1 MDPLTAI
8 ALGLEIQRFNGRDD
22 TADVLSGSLD
32 ALQSGAWTLSPYE
45 GPAIQPYFQIQ
56 LKQLGLG
63 IAPSGSWRQDQAT
76 AADGRE
82 GTMRISQ
89 WKLDGR
95 IFWSHERFRF
105 GLDAGVSSG
114 SAHING
120 EPIAD
125 ATTSVRVTPNVGLNA
140 PLTDHLSAVG
150 RVLWG
155 FELLDDGLLHG
166 PKAAFALEWTP

>member
-1 MDPLTAI
+1 
-8 ALGLEIQRFNGRDD
+8 
-22 TADVLSGSLD
+22 
-32 ALQSGAWTLSPYE
+32 
-45 GPAIQPYFQIQ
+45 
-56 LKQLGLG
+56 
-63 IAPSGSWRQDQAT
+63 
-76 AADGRE
+76 
-82 GTMRISQ
+82 MRISQ